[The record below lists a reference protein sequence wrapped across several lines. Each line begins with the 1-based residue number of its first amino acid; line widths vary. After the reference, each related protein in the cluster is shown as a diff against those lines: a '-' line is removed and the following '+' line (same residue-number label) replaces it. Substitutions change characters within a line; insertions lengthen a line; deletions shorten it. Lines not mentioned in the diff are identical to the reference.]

1 MSTERPEL
9 ELTRSQSGSSDFRP
23 ALALVLIGLA
33 QLMVYL
39 DTTIVNVAL
48 PHIQQAFSFS
58 GTGLEWV
65 VNAYSVSFG
74 GLLLFGGRF
83 GDRFGRRTVFFVGIV
98 VFAAASLAGGLATSQ
113 AWLLAARA
121 VQGAGAAIIAPTAL
135 SLVSTTFPEGRLR
148 NRAMAV
154 YSGATAVGG
163 VVGLIAGGFLVS
175 YLSWRGVLF
184 VNVPI
189 GIALALGVS
198 RAFPKPVRLR
208 GRFDIP
214 GAVTGTFG
222 IALLVY
228 GLSNAVGS
236 ISGPANWADAKISV
250 PLGAAAVLL
259 IAFVIIE
266 IRSRDPLLP
275 LRLFSDR
282 NRSGA
287 YLIMLCIGTAFYG
300 MFFFLTIFLQEVWGY
315 SALQTAAA
323 YLPMLCT
330 LLALSGA
337 CASLIPRTG
346 PRPLLVTGAV
356 VTAGGMLWISRI
368 NEHGHYFS
376 GLLAPMMV
384 AAVGLGMI
392 FVPMNLVAV
401 ARVKAADSGVA
412 SSVLNAGEQVGGSI
426 GLAVLGTIAW
436 TVVANSVRSQ
446 LTAAPGPVTTQIYD
460 HALVGGFVRAFEVAS
475 CVVLLAGIIAAV
487 FIRVSRDDRA
497 GFSLPGDND

>member
-1 MSTERPEL
+1 MSTERPDVG
-9 ELTRSQSGSSDFRP
+9 LTRSRPRETDFKP
-23 ALALVLIGLA
+23 GLALLLIGVA

-48 PHIQQAFSFS
+48 PHIQGALGFS

-74 GLLLFGGRF
+74 GLLLLGGRF
-83 GDRFGRRTVFFVGIV
+83 GDRFGRRTVFFVGVV
-98 VFAAASLAGGLATSQ
+98 VFATASLAGGLATSQ

-121 VQGAGAAIIAPTAL
+121 IQGAGAAIIAPTAL
-135 SLVSTTFPEGRLR
+135 SLVSTTFPEGRRR

-189 GIALALGVS
+189 GLGLALGVR
-198 RAFPKPVRLR
+198 RAFPAPIRLR

-214 GAVTGTFG
+214 GAVTGTCG
-222 IALLVY
+222 IAALVY
-228 GLSNAVGS
+228 GLSNAAGS
-236 ISGPANWADAKISV
+236 VSGAANWGDAKISV
-250 PLGAAAVLL
+250 PLGSAVALL
-259 IAFVIIE
+259 IAFVVIE
-266 IRSRDPLLP
+266 VRSREPLLP
-275 LRLFSDR
+275 LRLFRDR

-300 MFFFLTIFLQEVWGY
+300 MFFFLTIFLQDVWGY

-337 CASLIPRTG
+337 CAALMPGTG

-368 NEHGHYFS
+368 TEHGNYFQ

-426 GLAVLGTIAW
+426 GLAVLGTVAW
-436 TVVANSVRSQ
+436 TVVANSIRGQ
-446 LTAAPGPVTTQIYD
+446 LTAAPGPVTSQVYD
-460 HALVGGFVRAFEVAS
+460 QALVAGFARAFEIAS

-487 FIRVSRDDRA
+487 FIRVTRDDKA
-497 GFSLPGDND
+497 GYSLPADD